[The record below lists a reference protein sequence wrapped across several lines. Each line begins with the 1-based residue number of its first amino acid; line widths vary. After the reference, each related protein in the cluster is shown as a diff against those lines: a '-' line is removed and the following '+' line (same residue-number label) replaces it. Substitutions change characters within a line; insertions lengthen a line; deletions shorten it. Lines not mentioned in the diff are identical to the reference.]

1 MSKARDLANAGTA
14 LTTVS
19 ATELGYLDGVTSAV
33 QTQINAKEATLPDQ
47 TGNTGKYLTT
57 NGTAKSWGTVSQYA
71 LPSQTGNSG
80 KFLTT
85 NGTAESWGTVSSSLT
100 LAQVATG
107 SLTSGTTLSLS
118 SLTGDYYL
126 IHFSAFSGTNAT
138 INLKF
143 NGSTGNLYDW
153 SSSSVGQSTTSYN
166 NTESVTNSLS
176 IELFPS
182 TQSSSANDTWI
193 EIKNAKAAGFTTFH
207 LHGFFNSGGQ
217 DYLVTTTGIYKSA
230 AQVTSMVFTRGTAFV
245 SGTYTIWGG

>member
-33 QTQINAKEATLPDQ
+33 QTQVDGKEPTLPSQ

-57 NGTAKSWGTVSQYA
+57 DGTDKSWGTVSQYA
-71 LPSQTGNSG
+71 LPTQTGNSG

-107 SLTSGTTLSLS
+107 TLTSGTTLTLS

-126 IHFSAFSGTNAT
+126 INFQGLSGTNAT
-138 INLKF
+138 IKLTF
-143 NGSTGNLYDW
+143 NGS
-153 SSSSVGQSTTSYN
+153 SSAVYNWAGRSIGQSTASYENDFLNDDTSIKI
-166 NTESVTNSLS
+166 L
-176 IELFPS
+176 PK
-182 TQSSSANDTWI
+182 TQSSSSNNLWI
-193 EIKNAKAAGFTTFH
+193 EIKNAKAAGFTNINLDGH
-207 LHGFFNSGGQ
+207 FNSDGQ
-217 DYLVTTTGIYKSA
+217 DYFVTSSGIFKTA
-230 AQVTSMVFTRGTAFV
+230 AQVTSMTFTRSTAFV
-245 SGTYTIWGG
+245 SGNYTVWGG